1 MIVDSLERSNL
12 ATLRAGRGVR
22 HSWSAD
28 AVLAVCEHA
37 ASVMIVMINTSLAT
51 VEEVIWKCV
60 SCGSGEFVAVLL

>member
-1 MIVDSLERSNL
+1 M
-12 ATLRAGRGVR
+12 R
-22 HSWSAD
+22 HSWSAG